1 MTDALGSLVIGAVS
15 GILVVFGVWF
25 CDYIIH
31 VDDPVGAVAV
41 HFCNGVW
48 GTIAVGLFATTSA
61 PQSEISGLFYGGGF
75 SLLGI
80 QLTGV
85 VSVLAWTAATMFVVF
100 TVINKTIG
108 LRVTDQEQMDGLDIH
123 EHGMNAYAGFRMDR

>member
-1 MTDALGSLVIGAVS
+1 MLFLKYISPGTPGCRPEGLLILPLPALRPEERKNIPLPLQFSFSSRIFHKAAS
-15 GILVVFGVWF
+15 
-25 CDYIIH
+25 H
-31 VDDPVGAVAV
+31 
-41 HFCNGVW
+41 
-48 GTIAVGLFATTSA
+48 S
-61 PQSEISGLFYGGGF
+61 GGF

-108 LRVTDQEQMDGLDIH
+108 LRVTDQEQIDGLDIH